1 MSGGVPNATPGHAA
15 AGRGLLAGLL
25 LAIACTSGGGSAS
38 ESPELEDRERYADRP
53 MRIARVIDGDTAV
66 LEDGTNVRYIGIDTP
81 EMRPAP
87 QCGAVAATREN
98 ERRVEGKV
106 VTIRLDPAETR
117 DRFGRLLAYLE
128 IEGSLVNVDLVR
140 GGFACAFP
148 FGQTRR
154 FRDEIAAAESE
165 ARQADRGVWG
175 SCPPIPNGCP
185 PLR

>member
-1 MSGGVPNATPGHAA
+1 MSRA
-15 AGRGLLAGLL
+15 LLAALL
-25 LAIACTSGGGSAS
+25 LAIGCSSGGGSDT

-66 LEDGTNVRYIGIDTP
+66 LEDGTNVRYIGMDTP

-98 ERRVEGKV
+98 ERLVEGEV
-106 VTIRLDPAETR
+106 VTLRLDPAETR

-128 IEGSLVNVDLVR
+128 IDGSLVNVELVR
-140 GGFACAFP
+140 DGFACAFP

-154 FRDEIAAAESE
+154 FRDEIAAAEEE
-165 ARQADRGVWG
+165 AREADRGVWG
-175 SCPPIPNGCP
+175 TCPPIPNGCP
-185 PLR
+185 PPP